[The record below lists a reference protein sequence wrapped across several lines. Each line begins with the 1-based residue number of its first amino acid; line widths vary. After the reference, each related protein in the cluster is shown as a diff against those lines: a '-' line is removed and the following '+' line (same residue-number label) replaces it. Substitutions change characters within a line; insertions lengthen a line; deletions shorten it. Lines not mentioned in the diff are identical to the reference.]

1 MNKHSSRAVSDEQ
14 LWQASRAGDRDAFGR
29 IVERYQSLVCALAYS
44 GTGNL
49 ATSQDLA
56 QEAFVAAWRRLGE
69 LREPEKLRSWLCSI
83 VRNLAAGTVRRDLRR
98 GGAPQPLDAVAEPVS
113 QAGDP
118 EAEFVTREEEAILW
132 RALAGMPDTYRE
144 PMVLFYR
151 EEQSIADVATQLDL
165 SEDAVKQRLSRGR
178 AMLREEMAALVESA
192 LTRSRPT
199 AAFTASVMGALT
211 LGTGSSASAAG
222 TAGPIVATAKSVA
235 GSLGAGAVAGPL
247 AGLLTAW
254 LSSKAVGLT
263 ARSEPERALIARA
276 FARAIPFVFG
286 MIALLLALI
295 YLGLRTAT
303 TLPWFYVVLSVTWTG
318 ALLAGIFRI
327 AGRYEREIARVRAET
342 GTEDAA
348 YAAVLARRGL
358 ELAGSKRR
366 ESASGMCLRTCP
378 RCAGGRALVARE
390 ERRHRNSSSAPR
402 QLGATCR
409 PPCRERGPAWPD
421 VPQRTAGRGLCCEP

>member
-1 MNKHSSRAVSDEQ
+1 MRSAGLSNAISRSSARWPIAARAISPHRKT
-14 LWQASRAGDRDAFGR
+14 LLRRRSSPPGAGWAS
-29 IVERYQSLVCALAYS
+29 CANP
-44 GTGNL
+44 T
-49 ATSQDLA
+49 
-56 QEAFVAAWRRLGE
+56 
-69 LREPEKLRSWLCSI
+69 KLRSWLCGI

-98 GGAPQPLDAVAEPVS
+98 GGTPQPLDAVAEPIS
-113 QAGDP
+113 QTDDP

-132 RALAGMPDTYRE
+132 RALAGMPNTYRE

-151 EEQSIADVATQLDL
+151 EEQSIADVAAQLDL

-222 TAGPIVATAKSVA
+222 TAGPIVATAAKSVA

-263 ARSEPERALIARA
+263 ARSEPERALIAQA
-276 FARAIPFVFG
+276 FAHAIPFVFG
-286 MIALLLALI
+286 MIALLLAVI

-303 TLPWFYVVLSVTWTG
+303 TSPWFYATTSVDLDRRAARGDFQGRVAVRARNRAGSSGDRNRGRSLRRSAGETRARAGGFQTSRVGDPAPRAAAGTASRAWDWRSGHTSHARRVGGLPSVTSPSVLSSRLE
-318 ALLAGIFRI
+318 ASLSRRLPLA
-327 AGRYEREIARVRAET
+327 A
-342 GTEDAA
+342 
-348 YAAVLARRGL
+348 
-358 ELAGSKRR
+358 
-366 ESASGMCLRTCP
+366 
-378 RCAGGRALVARE
+378 
-390 ERRHRNSSSAPR
+390 
-402 QLGATCR
+402 
-409 PPCRERGPAWPD
+409 
-421 VPQRTAGRGLCCEP
+421 